1 MREFLTTQ
9 PGVVKSP
16 TTTIF
21 GENQAIGSALGTF
34 PRKHGCAQPNAK
46 AVGFDLN
53 VTFHQND
60 LEVPALEP
68 AESEGIGHG
77 RPFRQQAHP
86 MAMAPSC
93 KGGCQRMRSGGWL
106 SRFPG
111 TPNPGHEMGFS
122 GHGLKTGLDQTGI
135 DVVRDVVAV
144 VRLMEYAAE
153 VVHRHMELR

>member
-46 AVGFDLN
+46 TIGFNLN
-53 VTFHQND
+53 VTFHQDN
-60 LEVPALEP
+60 LEGPALEP

-77 RPFRQQAHP
+77 RPLRQQPHP
-86 MAMAPSC
+86 MALAPSC

-106 SRFPG
+106 SGFPG
-111 TPNPGHEMGFS
+111 TPNPCHEVGFS
-122 GHGLKTGLDQTGI
+122 GHGLETGMGQTGI

-144 VRLMEYAAE
+144 VGLMEYAAE

>member
-1 MREFLTTQ
+1 ME
-9 PGVVKSP
+9 SP

-34 PRKHGCAQPNAK
+34 PRKHSCAQPNAK
-46 AVGFDLN
+46 TIGFDLN

-77 RPFRQQAHP
+77 CPLRQRLHP
-86 MAMAPSC
+86 MALAPSC

-106 SRFPG
+106 GGFSG
-111 TPNPGHEMGFS
+111 TPDPCHEMGFS
-122 GHGLKTGLDQTGI
+122 GHGLETGLGQTGI

-144 VRLMEYAAE
+144 VRLMENAAE
-153 VVHRHMELR
+153 IVHRHMELR